1 MPPSKRQAPRNRWCV
16 TFNNPPTSFIQSFSD
31 GSLDSVVLPHF
42 KCFMGQLEEGGNSGT
57 PHLQLSVW
65 TIKKVRFSGI
75 KRLLDGVGMLGCHI
89 EPMNG
94 TWKQST
100 TYCSKDDPTY
110 RAGPWTIGAAPAMGK
125 AALMDTLVTAVQAND
140 DIFDIIR
147 EYPSLAAHRKA
158 YDWLQELRMKE
169 MGNRWRDMT
178 VSVFLGPPGTGKTRT
193 AVEEAGG
200 YPNVY
205 ILTKLN
211 KGMTWWDGYAGEDTV
226 VIDDFDSEWTIPF
239 RALLRILDGHPTRL
253 PVKGCFRYALFTKVV
268 VTTNVPIG
276 CWYPDQDLAP
286 LERRISATRHFP
298 DPVVSESEFSHRS
311 RNVEIAGGSGS
322 RTGGNTNPQSRTENF
337 SSENVAPL
345 SRANAFID
353 LTTPEVLSSDSFVV
367 HDTSSSAEASR
378 WITELSSTESE
389 DEEEGAPSQR
399 LNVQRELFTVVADS
413 DSGGDE
419 GPVQLQ
425 RRRIRPDCPVELSGG
440 APEEQQEL

>member
-1 MPPSKRQAPRNRWCV
+1 MPPTQRQSPRNRWCV
-16 TFNNPPTSFIQSFSD
+16 TFNNPPAAFIQAFSD
-31 GSLDSVVLPHF
+31 GSLESLVLPHF

-65 TIKKVRFSGI
+65 TIKKVRFTGI

-125 AALMDTLVTAVQAND
+125 AALMETLVSAVQAND
-140 DIFDIIR
+140 DIFDVIC
-147 EYPSLAAHRKA
+147 EYPGLAAHRKA
-158 YDWLQELRMKE
+158 YDWLEELRMKKL
-169 MGNRWRDMT
+169 GNRWRDVT
-178 VSVFLGPPGTGKTRT
+178 VTVFMGTPGTGKTRA
-193 AVEEAGG
+193 AVEEALG
-200 YPNVY
+200 YSNIY

-226 VIDDFDSEWTIPF
+226 VIDDFDSEWTIPY

-253 PVKGCFRYALFTKVV
+253 PIKGCFRYALFTKVV
-268 VTTNVPIG
+268 ITTNVPIG
-276 CWYPDQDLAP
+276 CWYPNQRDLSA
-286 LERRISATRHFP
+286 LERRIDDTRRFP

-311 RNVEIAGGSGS
+311 RNVGIAGSGS
-322 RTGGNTNPQSRTENF
+322 RTGGNTNPQSGTENF
-337 SSENVAPL
+337 SPL
-345 SRANAFID
+345 RRANAFID
-353 LTTPEVLSSDSFVV
+353 LTSAEVLSSDSFVD
-367 HDTSSSAEASR
+367 HDTSSSTGTSR
-378 WITELSSTESE
+378 WITELSETESE

-399 LNVQRELFTVVADS
+399 LNVQRELFRVTADS
-413 DSGGDE
+413 DSGSHE

-425 RRRIRPDCPVELSGG
+425 RRRIRPNCPVELSGG
-440 APEEQQEL
+440 APEGEPQV